1 MSLLEILVGFALL
14 FPVPGKDDGAKYLRN
29 VTEKFSKIK
38 DYTVDIRVHP
48 DLENFKAQDMTAELY
63 YKSPGQGKEWTSRSI
78 SILPKEVGAFDST
91 YVQSR

>member
-38 DYTVDIRVHP
+38 DYTVDMRVHP
-48 DLENFKAQDMTAELY
+48 DLEFQG
-63 YKSPGQGKEWTSRSI
+63 PGHERED
-78 SILPKEVGAFDST
+78 IL
-91 YVQSR
+91 